1 MIYLIIIVIAIIA
14 GLLGSYAGAKNTK
27 KAWRRFGIPTLIML
41 FALFFITSWWLI
53 TIMFLAFSLSLGY
66 GIPSI
71 FPPDEGSLIGRFW
84 YKKTDNYKLSEI
96 LTRLTIGLGIILTL
110 IVIPIL
116 NGNWLQYFFSGFAF
130 VIINVIFGGDAIVKN
145 EETFTIFEKRL
156 LWEEF
161 IIYGCLMFLTCL
173 MII

>member
-1 MIYLIIIVIAIIA
+1 MIYLIILLVSIIA
-14 GLLGSYAGAKNTK
+14 GLLGSYAGCDGTS
-27 KAWRRFGIPTLIML
+27 KAWRRFGIPALIML
-41 FALFFITSWWLI
+41 FALFFIPSWWLI
-53 TIMFLAFSLSLGY
+53 TIMFMSFALSLGY
-66 GIPSI
+66 GLPSI
-71 FPPDEGSLIGRFW
+71 FPPDEGSFIGRFW

-130 VIINVIFGGDAIVKN
+130 ILINVIFGGNAIVKN
-145 EETFTIFEKRL
+145 EETFKILKKEL
-156 LWEEF
+156 LWEEL
-161 IIYGCLMFLTCL
+161 IIYFSLMLLICV